1 MSIKRFLTVY
11 TLQLGLICLVIGIVL
26 TILGAFGV
34 FFHDFLKDQE
44 LKSIIDIID
53 SVGDWIYWCILIGPV
68 LIIAGGWYFFDNIS
82 KRREF
87 KELIKTT
94 SKAKIIRNLDRI
106 EFLAWKLTA
115 EHQSQLAKK
124 KRKFNIK

>member
-11 TLQLGLICLVIGIVL
+11 TLQLGLICLIIGIGL
-26 TILGAFGV
+26 TILGAFGI
-34 FFHDFLKDQE
+34 FFYDFLKDQE
-44 LKSIIDIID
+44 LNSIIDTID
-53 SVGDWIYWCILIGPV
+53 SIGDWIYWCILIGPV

-94 SKAKIIRNLDRI
+94 SKAKFIRNMTL
-106 EFLAWKLTA
+106 F
-115 EHQSQLAKK
+115 QS
-124 KRKFNIK
+124 

>member
-11 TLQLGLICLVIGIVL
+11 TLQLGFICLIIGIVL
-26 TILGAFGV
+26 TILGVLGV
-34 FFHDFLKDQE
+34 FFYDLLKDQE
-44 LKSIIDIID
+44 LNSIVDIVN

-87 KELIKTT
+87 KELINTT
-94 SKAKIIRNLDRI
+94 SKAKFIRNLDRI

-115 EHQSQLAKK
+115 EHQSKLAKK
-124 KRKFNIK
+124 KRKLNIK